1 MRCNMRNRTFLII
14 CATLA
19 LSGVLAAVPSVASA
33 QQRLQFPSVDGELTG
48 GAPTQLDGYLY
59 RPSGAGPFPAVVAMH
74 GCGGLFA
81 PRDKSRLASRNVD
94 WGTRLSKLGYVA
106 LFPDSF
112 NPRGKPEVCKQQ
124 DQTLILPG
132 RHRVADAYGALAW
145 LQKQPFVQP
154 GAIALMRW
162 SHGGITTLWASR
174 RSSRAR
180 PKDVQTDFALG
191 IAMYPGCVAI
201 LETDYAPA
209 FPVQMFVGDR
219 DDWTPAAP
227 CKTFAEKAGLKIVA
241 YPNAHHGF
249 DAPDQ
254 AKLVLTGIRSTKSG
268 TATIGTDPAARA
280 DVLKRVPQILAT
292 MQGR

>member
-1 MRCNMRNRTFLII
+1 MRGKTFLTT
-14 CATLA
+14 CTALA
-19 LSGVLAAVPSVASA
+19 LSWALAGMPSIASA
-33 QQRLQFPSVDGELTG
+33 QERVKFPSADGELNVA
-48 GAPTQLDGYLY
+48 APTELVGYLY

-81 PRDKSRLASRNVD
+81 QRDRNRIAARNVD
-94 WGTRLSKLGYVA
+94 WGTRLSKLGYVV

-112 NPRGKPEVCKQQ
+112 NPRGTPEVCKQ
-124 DQTLILPG
+124 DQTLVRPG
-132 RHRVADAYGALAW
+132 LHRVADAYGALAW
-145 LQKQPFVQP
+145 LQKQPFVRP
-154 GAIALMRW
+154 GAIALMGW
-162 SHGGITTLWASR
+162 SHGGVTTVWASR
-174 RSSRAR
+174 KGSRAR

-201 LETDYAPA
+201 LETQYVPA
-209 FPVQMFVGDR
+209 FPVHMFVGDR

-227 CKTFAEKAGLKIVA
+227 CKLFAEKAKLPIVA

-254 AKLVLTGIRSTKSG
+254 GKLILTGLRSTKSG
-268 TATIGTDPAARA
+268 TATIGTDLAARA
-280 DVLKRVPQILAT
+280 DVIKRVPAILST